1 MVKRGCKDSLKK
13 SCKTKKS
20 GKIEHNAGETDQLLG
35 VFVFVCSVL
44 WFSGSDSVNFYVILQ
59 FKIYK

>member
-1 MVKRGCKDSLKK
+1 MVP
-13 SCKTKKS
+13 
-20 GKIEHNAGETDQLLG
+20 EHNAGEIDQLLG